1 MSDPEERVVPDY
13 PYYRGEPVELS
24 LLDWLIVLV
33 ATALGFA
40 ALTNAL
46 PGLIDMVPI
55 SVYTFL
61 AAIAFGAIPL
71 AALYWRSKGHIGGLF
86 NGWKW
91 SYLGW
96 GIAFGILNL
105 IFTLGFGSLAN
116 ALLDLA
122 TNERIA
128 GITLSAPP
136 QGYLYFYSKT
146 GVQLFGEEV
155 LTIIP
160 FLFLLW
166 LGVTRLG
173 WSRKASV
180 ILAYLGSAVIFGAAH
195 LPTYDWNVPQALL
208 LIGPIRLVLT
218 LAYMK
223 TKSIWTCS
231 IAHILNDWTLFTA
244 SIVLGSIASS
254 ASN

>member
-1 MSDPEERVVPDY
+1 MENGNDRTTPDY
-13 PYYRGEPVELS
+13 PYYDGEPVSLS
-24 LLDWLIVLV
+24 WLDWIIVL
-33 ATALGFA
+33 AALAIGFA
-40 ALTNAL
+40 ALGHAV
-46 PGLIDMVPI
+46 PGMVNLMGRLA
-55 SVYTFL
+55 YAFL
-61 AAIAFGAIPL
+61 AAILFGAIPL
-71 AALYWRSKGHIGGLF
+71 AALFWRSKGHIDVLF

-105 IFTLGFGSLAN
+105 IFTFCFGSLAN

-122 TNERIA
+122 PNERIA
-128 GITLSAPP
+128 GLAQGAPTG
-136 QGYLYFYSKT
+136 GYLYFYAKT
-146 GVQLFGEEV
+146 GIQLFGEEV

-180 ILAYLGSAVIFGAAH
+180 ILAYIGSAVIFGAAH

-218 LAYMK
+218 LAYIK
-223 TKSIWTCS
+223 TKSMWTCT
-231 IAHILNDWTLFTA
+231 IAHVLNDWTLFTV
-244 SIVLGSIASS
+244 STVLGSMAA